1 MVIVG
6 VAISTRLRECSTSP
20 VMAFE
25 YLASLSRTPPPTQ
38 LSNIVIVRI
47 TLYSLTSRRI
57 HEALGCG
64 GWPALDRPPSRRY
77 GYFAG
82 AAMRLAQKNHMV
94 AWRALQRGTST
105 NRPETCPLLSWCRAS
120 LTCASGRVAVWHR
133 TFPAAPM
140 ASTAMR
146 SSRVPT
152 EEAWMRTSSAAIWIA
167 GKHRDSEGKP
177 TTRSIPVGLTQ
188 GKAASYA
195 AFAAEVT
202 SAACTPPAR
211 LSSLTTFTELAFN
224 VADTPKL
231 LACAS
236 FSSETSMAVT
246 IAPSPRPICT
256 AR

>member
-6 VAISTRLRECSTSP
+6 VTIPTGLRECSTSP
-20 VMAFE
+20 VWDLSISQA
-25 YLASLSRTPPPTQ
+25 SRTPPPAQ

-57 HEALGCG
+57 HEALGRG
-64 GWPALDRPPSRRY
+64 GDGEPVTGHLRGDMDTLLALLSDWLRKITWLL
-77 GYFAG
+77 G
-82 AAMRLAQKNHMV
+82 
-94 AWRALQRGTST
+94 ALQRGTST

-133 TFPAAPM
+133 TLPAAPM

-167 GKHRDSEGKP
+167 GKHSDSEGKP

-188 GKAASYA
+188 EKAVS
-195 AFAAEVT
+195 
-202 SAACTPPAR
+202 
-211 LSSLTTFTELAFN
+211 
-224 VADTPKL
+224 
-231 LACAS
+231 
-236 FSSETSMAVT
+236 
-246 IAPSPRPICT
+246 
-256 AR
+256 